1 MATLAAWLSPAGLST
16 AAAVLLGIAYLCML
30 LKPRGDG

>member
-1 MATLAAWLSPAGLST
+1 MAPLQWLTPAGLST
-16 AAAVLLGIAYLCML
+16 AAAVAAAIAYLYML